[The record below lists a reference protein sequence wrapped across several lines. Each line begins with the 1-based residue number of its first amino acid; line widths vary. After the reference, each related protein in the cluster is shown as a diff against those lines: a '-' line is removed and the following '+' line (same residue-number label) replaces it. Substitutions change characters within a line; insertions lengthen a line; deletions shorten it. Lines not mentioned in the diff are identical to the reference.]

1 MATLPAVSPA
11 ASSSWSSAI
20 ESKGV
25 IVDDNLEKAPLP
37 IDSDSVHNA
46 SEQAMWKRILVGNAS
61 AENNTKRAMKS
72 RHLTMI
78 AIGGTI
84 GTGIFLS
91 AGSAIAVAGPA
102 SALFSYFIVGIF
114 CYAVVIS
121 LGEMAAYIPVSG
133 TFAVFGTRFFSPA
146 LGFTL
151 GMFSAFLLPLTFL
164 TLLSKGGTTGCNGP
178 YTLLLP
184 SAVVCTHARHSPPCR
199 SLSIPSELT
208 AAAVILQFW
217 DPRITAWQWALIIV
231 IPIFAMQLIHVRV
244 YGESEYWFAMI
255 KVLMIIV
262 FIFVGL
268 IYDWGGVHGRP
279 GPGLANFRDG
289 QAFVGGLSAFAQ
301 TFVFAFY
308 SYGGVELVSLAAGE
322 SASPHKSV
330 PRAIRATFFRIVIFY
345 ILTILTIGLNIN
357 YQDPTLLSAA
367 DDSNVAASPI
377 TVVFQRA
384 GFGAAAHVINAVLLT
399 AVLSATNSCFYASS
413 RMLLSM
419 AREGHAPSIFGWVN
433 GRGVPVPALVLSLAV
448 SFVTFLTTIW
458 GEGVVF
464 TWLLDLTGISSLLVW
479 GTIGII
485 SLRFRAAWRAQ
496 GRSLQDLP
504 YRQPFFPILPIATV
518 ILSILMFAAQGYSA
532 VVQTPFS
539 PQNIVATYIGLVV
552 YIACYI
558 GYWIYERLW
567 LKQTTHLVPLL
578 DVDLDTDAVWKSGDG
593 LRMREKEAEER
604 AQRDAD
610 DIAQGKRTRVMLR
623 RIGRYVA

>member
-1 MATLPAVSPA
+1 MPTVPESSPTP
-11 ASSSWSSAI
+11 SSSWTSA
-20 ESKGV
+20 
-25 IVDDNLEKAPLP
+25 VDAKEFPDDSNLEKAPVP
-37 IDSDSVHNA
+37 VDTQSVHN
-46 SEQAMWKRILVGNAS
+46 SPTIPKGSIWKRVLVGNAS
-61 AENNTKRAMKS
+61 PQSQTKRAMKS

-91 AGSAIAVAGPA
+91 AGSAISAAGPG
-102 SALFSYFIVGIF
+102 SALVSYFIVGVF

-133 TFAVFGTRFFSPA
+133 SFAVFGSRFFSPA

-151 GMFSAFLLPLTFL
+151 GWNYWLQ
-164 TLLSKGGTTGCNGP
+164 C
-178 YTLLLP
+178 
-184 SAVVCTHARHSPPCR
+184 
-199 SLSIPSELT
+199 ELT

-231 IPIFAMQLIHVRV
+231 TPIFAMQLIHVRV

-268 IYDWGGVHGRP
+268 IYNWGGVHGHP
-279 GPGLANFRDG
+279 GPGLANFHNG
-289 QAFVGGLSAFAQ
+289 QAFVGGFGAFAQ
-301 TFVFAFY
+301 TFVYAFY

-322 SASPHKSV
+322 SASPQKSV

-345 ILTILTIGLNIN
+345 ILTIFTIGLNIN

-367 DDSNVAASPI
+367 SDSNVAASPV

-384 GFGAAAHVINAVLLT
+384 GFSAAAHVINAVLLT

-419 AREGHAPSIFGWVN
+419 ARSGHAPRVFGWVN
-433 GRGVPVPALVLSLAV
+433 SRGVPVPALLLSLAV

-479 GTIGII
+479 ATIGVI
-485 SLRFRAAWRAQ
+485 SIRFRRAWAAQ
-496 GRSLQDLP
+496 GRSLHDLP
-504 YRQPFFPILPIATV
+504 YRQPMYPVLPLATV
-518 ILSILMFAAQGYSA
+518 ILGVLMFAAQGYSA

-539 PQNIVATYIGLVV
+539 PQNIVATYIGLAV
-552 YIACYI
+552 YIACYV
-558 GYWIYERLW
+558 GYWVYERFW
-567 LKQTTHLVPLL
+567 LRQRTHLVPLM
-578 DVDLDTDAVWKSGDG
+578 DVDLDTDAVWRAGEG
-593 LRMREKEAEER
+593 VRMREKQAEER
-604 AQRDAD
+604 ALRDEA
-610 DIAQGKRTRVMLR
+610 DIAEGKRTKVLLR
-623 RIGRYVA
+623 RVGRYVS

>member
-1 MATLPAVSPA
+1 MPQAPGISPTP
-11 ASSSWSSAI
+11 SSSWTSAI
-20 ESKGV
+20 ETKEASL
-25 IVDDNLEKAPLP
+25 DNLEKAPVP
-37 IDSDSVHNA
+37 VDTESVHNA
-46 SEQAMWKRILVGNAS
+46 PKRSMWKRVLVGNANP
-61 AENNTKRAMKS
+61 ANETKRAMKS

-91 AGSAIAVAGPA
+91 AGSAIAVAGPG

-133 TFAVFGTRFFSPA
+133 TFATFGSRFFSPA

-151 GMFSAFLLPLTFL
+151 GWNYWLQ
-164 TLLSKGGTTGCNGP
+164 C
-178 YTLLLP
+178 
-184 SAVVCTHARHSPPCR
+184 
-199 SLSIPSELT
+199 ELT

-217 DPRITAWQWALIIV
+217 DPRITAWEWALIIV
-231 IPIFAMQLIHVRV
+231 TPIFLMQLIHVRV

-268 IYDWGGVHGRP
+268 IYNWGGVHGHP
-279 GPGLANFRDG
+279 GPGLANFRNG
-289 QAFVGGLSAFAQ
+289 QAFVGGFSAFAQ
-301 TFVFAFY
+301 TFVYAFY

-367 DDSNVAASPI
+367 FDSDVAASPV

-419 AREGHAPSIFGWVN
+419 ARAGHAPRIFGWVN
-433 GRGVPVPALVLSLAV
+433 GRGVPVPALLLSLAV

-479 GTIGII
+479 GTIGVI
-485 SLRFRAAWRAQ
+485 SLRFRQAWSAQ
-496 GRSLQDLP
+496 GRSLHDLP
-504 YRQPFFPILPIATV
+504 YRQPIFPVLPIATV
-518 ILSILMFAAQGYSA
+518 LLTFVMFAAQGYSA

-552 YIACYI
+552 YIACYV
-558 GYWIYERLW
+558 GYSAYERFW
-567 LKQTTHLVPLL
+567 LGKRTHMVPLME
-578 DVDLDTDAVWKSGDG
+578 VDLDTDAVWKPGEG
-593 LRMREKEAEER
+593 VKMREREAEER
-604 AQRDAD
+604 AQRDEE
-610 DIAQGKRTRVMLR
+610 DIANGKRTKVMLR
-623 RIGRYVA
+623 RVGRYVA

>member
-1 MATLPAVSPA
+1 MASTQAVSPT
-11 ASSSWSSAI
+11 ASTSWSSAI
-20 ESKGV
+20 ETKDLS
-25 IVDDNLEKAPLP
+25 DATLEKAPLP
-37 IDSDSVHNA
+37 VDTHSVDDHA
-46 SEQAMWKRILVGNAS
+46 ATKRSMWKRVLVGNANPQN
-61 AENNTKRAMKS
+61 ETKRAMKS

-102 SALFSYFIVGIF
+102 SALISYFIVGIF

-151 GMFSAFLLPLTFL
+151 GWNYWLQW
-164 TLLSKGGTTGCNGP
+164 
-178 YTLLLP
+178 
-184 SAVVCTHARHSPPCR
+184 

-208 AAAVILQFW
+208 AAAVILQYW
-217 DPRITAWQWALIIV
+217 DSRITAWEWALIIV
-231 IPIFAMQLIHVRV
+231 TPIFAMQLIHVRV

-268 IYDWGGVHGRP
+268 IYDWGGVHGHP
-279 GPGLANFRDG
+279 GPGLSNFQNG
-289 QAFVGGLSAFAQ
+289 QAFVGGFSAFAQ
-301 TFVFAFY
+301 TFVYAFY

-357 YQDPTLLSAA
+357 YQDPTLLSSATS
-367 DDSNVAASPI
+367 SNVAASPV

-419 AREGHAPSIFGWVN
+419 AREGHAPRIFGWVN
-433 GRGVPVPALVLSLAV
+433 GRGVPVPALLLSLAV

-479 GTIGII
+479 GTVGVI

-496 GRSLQDLP
+496 GRSLDDLP
-504 YRQPFFPILPIATV
+504 YRQPLFPVLPIATV
-518 ILSILMFAAQGYSA
+518 VLSILMFAAQGYSA
-532 VVQTPFS
+532 GIAQPFS
-539 PQNIVATYIGLVV
+539 PQNIVATYLGLFV
-552 YIACYI
+552 YIVCYI
-558 GYWIYERLW
+558 GYWIYERFW
-567 LKQTTHLVPLL
+567 LKQTTHLVPLME
-578 DVDLDTDAVWKSGDG
+578 VDLDTHAVWTAGG
-593 LRMREKEAEER
+593 GARMREEEQLAR
-604 AQRDAD
+604 EKRDAE
-610 DIAQGKRTRVMLR
+610 DIAQGKRTKVLMR